1 MNLTQENIDIN
12 ETHIMLSTDLKNHNL
27 NQFIKNER
35 KQLEKYIQKYPEF
48 KLSLEK
54 LINPNPENNPEII
67 NLMYKTSKEVKIGP
81 MASVA
86 GTISELSLNH
96 LIKQNTKTSIIENG
110 GDIALIN
117 DKKIICG
124 IYSNNEILGNQIGFK
139 LKPNKKPIGICTSSG
154 KIGHS
159 ISFGNSEA
167 VTIISNSASLSDGLA
182 TKIANEVK
190 GNTNQEA
197 VENALD
203 YSESY
208 KDLFKGALIISG
220 DSIGTIG
227 KLPKLVQTEEFELDK
242 I

>member
-1 MNLTQENIDIN
+1 MNLNSEHIDIN
-12 ETHIMLSTDLKNHNL
+12 ETHIKLHTDLKNHHL
-27 NQFIKNER
+27 TKFIKNER
-35 KQLEKYIQKYPEF
+35 NKLEKHIQKYPEF
-48 KLSLEK
+48 QLSLEK
-54 LINPNPENNPEII
+54 LINPNPENNSEII
-67 NLMYKTSKEVKIGP
+67 NLMYETSEKVEIGP

-96 LIKQNTKTSIIENG
+96 SIKQNTKTSIIENG

-124 IYSNNEILGNQIGFK
+124 IYSNNKILENKIGFK
-139 LKPNKKPIGICTSSG
+139 LKPNKTPIGICTSSG

-159 ISFGNSEA
+159 ISFGDSEA
-167 VTIISNSASLSDGLA
+167 VTVISQSASISDALA

-190 GNTNQEA
+190 GNTNQEG
-197 VENALD
+197 VENALNCC
-203 YSESY
+203 ESY
-208 KDLFKGALIISG
+208 KDLFKGVLIISG

-227 KLPKLVQTEEFELDK
+227 KLPKLIHTEKFELDK

>member
-197 VENALD
+197 IENALD